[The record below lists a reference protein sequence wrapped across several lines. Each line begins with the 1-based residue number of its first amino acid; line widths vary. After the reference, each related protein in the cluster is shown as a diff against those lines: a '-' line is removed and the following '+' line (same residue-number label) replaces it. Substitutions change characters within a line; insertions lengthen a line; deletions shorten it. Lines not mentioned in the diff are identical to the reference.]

1 MHTDAIQTSGLCKRF
16 GRREVL
22 KGVELSVPAGSIFG
36 LLGRNGAGKSTL
48 IKAMLGLLKFEAGQC
63 RVLGLDVKADPVGI
77 RARVGYMAENQTM
90 YAWMS
95 VRQIIDW
102 VGRFYAVW
110 DKSLAAELQ
119 GQFGLDDLQKVGH
132 LSKGQTSKL
141 ALLLA
146 LAHRP
151 ELVVLDDPTLGLDPI
166 ARKDFLREVIG
177 QLQQRGIT
185 VFFSSHLLYE
195 IEPICDR
202 IGILDDGRIIRV
214 GVTDALREQVKRVI
228 VSVPELPMSPLAIPG
243 LLDVQLHGRAAAIV
257 TDDLPGTRSALAN
270 ASLNHAEVEDLNLDE
285 IFEAY
290 VIGRRSGGP
299 FSLGQTAEAAAS

>member
-1 MHTDAIQTSGLCKRF
+1 MENAAIDISGVRKRF

-22 KGVELSVPAGSIFG
+22 KGVDLSVPRGSIFG

-48 IKAMLGLLKFEAGQC
+48 IKAMLGLLKFDGGKC
-63 RVLGLDVKADPVGI
+63 RVLGIDTAVDPVGI
-77 RARVGYMAENQTM
+77 RRRVGYMAENQSM
-90 YAWMS
+90 YGWMT

-102 VGRFYAVW
+102 VGKFYPTW
-110 DKSLAAELQ
+110 DKPLAAELQ
-119 GQFGLDDLQKVGH
+119 DHFALDGTQKVGA

-185 VFFSSHLLYE
+185 VFFSSHL
-195 IEPICDR
+195 
-202 IGILDDGRIIRV
+202 
-214 GVTDALREQVKRVI
+214 
-228 VSVPELPMSPLAIPG
+228 
-243 LLDVQLHGRAAAIV
+243 
-257 TDDLPGTRSALAN
+257 
-270 ASLNHAEVEDLNLDE
+270 
-285 IFEAY
+285 
-290 VIGRRSGGP
+290 
-299 FSLGQTAEAAAS
+299 